1 MKVLVVSTYD
11 NRCHKGNSFKEIQ
24 DIVGPIIKEY
34 CETHKYD
41 CIVQEWQDSSK
52 GAPWGKIKYTIDN
65 ISKYDWVW
73 TMDIDTMIMNHSIK
87 IEDIINDDYCVMLSS
102 LDGSIDGIN
111 TGSMFYKNDEKTIK
125 FLNDIYD
132 QKEFYWNGYWEQDA
146 IIKLLKINPEYRQIT
161 QICNHRKFNSH
172 FHFDFHPEKHNYKSG
187 DLLVHLCGSDND
199 FRYQALSQL
208 KSYIIRPYKEV
219 PVKVW
224 GQ

>member
-1 MKVLVVSTYD
+1 M
-11 NRCHKGNSFKEIQ
+11 Q
-24 DIVGPIIKEY
+24 DTVGPIIKEY
-34 CETHKYD
+34 CETHGYD
-41 CIVQEWQDSSK
+41 CIIQEWQDPSK
-52 GAPWGKIKYTIDN
+52 GAPWGKIKYAIDN

-87 IEDIINDDYCVMLSS
+87 IEDIVNDEYCVMLSS
-102 LDGSIDGIN
+102 LNGSIEHIN

-146 IIKLLKINPEYRQIT
+146 IIKLLKTNPEYRQIT
-161 QICNHRKFNSH
+161 QICSHRKFNSH
-172 FHFDFHPEKHNYKSG
+172 FHFDFDPEKHNYKSG

-199 FRYQALSQL
+199 FRHQALLQL
-208 KSYIIRPYKEV
+208 KNYIIRPYKEV

-224 GQ
+224 GPDWFLRKWIIQK